1 MHYIYLNKCNILL
14 LSLLTEMPII
24 FLVFLFCSL
33 KVQVFS
39 LWKEIASV
47 MRHRVF
53 EDGEDDEIDKYDFQV
68 YSLNYHKSEIKGLEV
83 LETSLSSI
91 ISLTPMKFWSE

>member
-33 KVQVFS
+33 NVQVFS

-53 EDGEDDEIDKYDFQV
+53 EDGEDDEIDKYDIQV
-68 YSLNYHKSEIKGLEV
+68 YSLNYHKSEIKELEV